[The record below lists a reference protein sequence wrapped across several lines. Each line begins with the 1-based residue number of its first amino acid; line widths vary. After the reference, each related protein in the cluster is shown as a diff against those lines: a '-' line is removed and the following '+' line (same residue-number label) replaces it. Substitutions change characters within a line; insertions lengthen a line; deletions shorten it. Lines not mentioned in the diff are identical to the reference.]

1 MTLQAT
7 VGRRGEEIAAKYLES
22 LGYEIRER
30 NVRVGP
36 KDEVDIIAFDVG
48 DHVLVFAEV
57 KTRSKADRD
66 FRPELNAGNVKKE
79 KLRRSARTWVAEHE
93 YDGGY
98 RIDLICVANG
108 KVSEHVREL
117 PWE

>member
-1 MTLQAT
+1 M
-7 VGRRGEEIAAKYLES
+7 G
-22 LGYEIRER
+22 R

-36 KDEVDIIAFDVG
+36 KDEIDIIALDREEN
-48 DHVLVFAEV
+48 VLVFAEV
-57 KTRSKADRD
+57 KARSKDD
-66 FRPELNAGNVKKE
+66 KVFRPELNAGSVKKE
-79 KLRRSARTWVAEHE
+79 KLRRSARTWIAEHE